1 MLKNISK
8 PNDNSNRDSV
18 NVRLVKALANTE
30 PLLPTV
36 ANKHILT
43 LLYI

>member
-1 MLKNISK
+1 MLKKISK
-8 PNDNSNRDSV
+8 PNDNSNSDSV
-18 NVRLVKALANTE
+18 RVRLVKAFANTA

-36 ANKHILT
+36 AIKHILP

>member
-1 MLKNISK
+1 MLKNINK
-8 PNDNSNRDSV
+8 PNDKSNSDSV
-18 NVRLVKALANTE
+18 SVRLFKAFANTA

-36 ANKHILT
+36 AIKHIIT